1 MGEGIRPASGEGA
14 PKQRRRTA
22 RWVGAGLAVLIAIV
36 VIFVA
41 AQGGSSGGGPLDAIA
56 KASEVTQREPGGRAV
71 LEATVMSSTAP
82 EGITES
88 GPMVFDDSHK
98 ARGTF
103 TVRSHDKEGKFLVVV
118 DGKKSYMSSD
128 LLDSIPEGKKWI
140 EVDYSS
146 ATTGAGTSTPA
157 QAGPE
162 EGLKV
167 LERVKDAEEVGKA
180 EIDGVATTHYRG
192 ILPAAEEVFGVKLHY
207 SALDVDVWIDAQDRV
222 RRMHLDVTGSVGEA
236 EETTTT
242 AMTIDFVEFGRV
254 PTIAVPNPAEVFDAT
269 SEVEAEA
276 QAAAEGP

>member
-1 MGEGIRPASGEGA
+1 V
-14 PKQRRRTA
+14 PKRRRRTG
-22 RWVGAGLAVLIAIV
+22 RWVGAALAVLIAVV

-56 KASEVTQREPGGRAV
+56 KAAEVTQREPGGRAV
-71 LEATVMSSTAP
+71 LEATVMSSTTP

-88 GPMVFDDSHK
+88 GPMIFDDSQK
-98 ARGTF
+98 ARGTL

-118 DGKKSYMSSD
+118 DGKRSYVSSD

-146 ATTGAGTSTPA
+146 ATAGAGTSTPA

-167 LERVKDAEEVGKA
+167 LERVKDAEEVGEE

-192 ILPAAEEVFGVKLHY
+192 TLPAAAEVFGVKVHY
-207 SALDVDVWIDAQDRV
+207 SALDVDVWIDGQDRV
-222 RRMHLDVTGSVGEA
+222 RRMHLDISGSVGEA
-236 EETTTT
+236 EETTTA

-254 PTIAVPNPAEVFDAT
+254 PTIGVPDPAEVFNAT

-276 QAAAEGP
+276 QSAAEGN